1 MAYVVCCMHGRR
13 QSQVQAGLM
22 TYVLREPLA
31 VDVRQLLADGDR
43 RHQPEVR
50 QPRHLLIALLGAS
63 AAHSGRK
70 QGQP

>member
-1 MAYVVCCMHGRR
+1 
-13 QSQVQAGLM
+13 M

>member
-1 MAYVVCCMHGRR
+1 MDGA
-13 QSQVQAGLM
+13 QVQAGLM

-50 QPRHLLIALLGAS
+50 QPRHL
-63 AAHSGRK
+63 
-70 QGQP
+70 